1 MTRFFFTF
9 LITVSVLLSIS
20 GCSDRSYNPELE
32 HISSIVKS
40 YPDSALSLI
49 RSFDAEKLTSRK
61 DKAYYAM
68 VYTRAKH
75 NCNCLTYGDSL
86 MKVAEHWYMRHGT
99 SNEKAML
106 LYCIGNSLTVKDSF
120 PLASEYYSKA
130 EIYAME
136 SGDNYTIAAINCAL
150 GYSFRFQM
158 DYDEAIEHF
167 SKATSILENIGE
179 KQQALIPKYQK
190 AALLGQLEEYGQVIE
205 MCREAAAT
213 AAEVNDTAMILR
225 FNSLMA
231 IATASYSP
239 SPEAADEAIRRMKDT
254 WKRYN
259 N

>member
-120 PLASEYYSKA
+120 PLASEY
-130 EIYAME
+130 
-136 SGDNYTIAAINCAL
+136 
-150 GYSFRFQM
+150 
-158 DYDEAIEHF
+158 
-167 SKATSILENIGE
+167 
-179 KQQALIPKYQK
+179 
-190 AALLGQLEEYGQVIE
+190 
-205 MCREAAAT
+205 
-213 AAEVNDTAMILR
+213 
-225 FNSLMA
+225 
-231 IATASYSP
+231 
-239 SPEAADEAIRRMKDT
+239 
-254 WKRYN
+254 
-259 N
+259 